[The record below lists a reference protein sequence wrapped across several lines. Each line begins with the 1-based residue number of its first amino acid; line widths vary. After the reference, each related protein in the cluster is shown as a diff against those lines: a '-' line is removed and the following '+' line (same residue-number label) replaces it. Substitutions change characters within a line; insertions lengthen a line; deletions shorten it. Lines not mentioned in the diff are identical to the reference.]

1 MRVVALVLGIL
12 GAVFGFFGALLAEG
26 VGGLGS
32 AFGVANAHLIMG
44 LGFLAFAAA
53 IVGLIGAILAMSAP
67 RAAWI
72 MLLIASVLVV
82 IAISAFATPAALL
95 FLVAMVFAILED
107 RRRRQAGTGSKQ
119 SL

>member
-12 GAVFGFFGALLAEG
+12 GAVFGFCGALLAEG

-32 AFGVANAHLIMG
+32 AFGVANAHLLMG
-44 LGFLAFAAA
+44 LGLLAFAAA

-72 MLLIASVLVV
+72 LMLIAAVPPLVTRWPGRG
-82 IAISAFATPAALL
+82 SSWPWWRPT
-95 FLVAMVFAILED
+95 
-107 RRRRQAGTGSKQ
+107 TGWRTR
-119 SL
+119 